1 MVRTALRANPTR
13 QRVSIAGTI
22 PAPVKG
28 WMALDS
34 LAAMPE
40 DSAVKLINWFPTPT
54 DIALRRGSQMWAEGI
69 GGPVTTLMVWNGPID
84 QKLFAV
90 GGGKIWDTTSQSFDE
105 DTIWDVY
112 PGAFA
117 PATTWDFPS
126 PGPEPTVWD
135 AVPDDNKVDT
145 GVPSVDD
152 WWQWINFSNS
162 GGHWLAAV
170 NGAQQRQ
177 LFNGTVWSTA
187 PAITGVDSAR
197 LINIFEF
204 KRRIFFIEKESTRAW
219 YLDTEAIGGA
229 ATQFDLGPL
238 MSGGGHLV
246 AGGSWTID
254 GGFGPD
260 DYAFFLTSEGQLILY
275 GGINPSDA
283 NSWAI
288 KGTFQIGRPL
298 GYRCLTKAG
307 ADIAITCEDGV
318 VSLAKSL
325 TLDRSS
331 SQTAAITRNIQD
343 AFNDAVRANGTL
355 KGWQLLSYPVGTMAI
370 VNVPTAPNTSSVQYV
385 MNTITGAWCEFQGM
399 NAACWA
405 LMDGKAYF
413 GTWDGEVGLSDA
425 GVSDVGSEIL
435 SADVVTA
442 FNYMKPRAQ
451 QKQMKMLRPVI
462 QGDTTVSPAVDV
474 STDFNILKP
483 QGVIS
488 PGVPL
493 GPRWDF
499 AIWDQAV
506 WQEEI
511 EQVRLE
517 WTTVFGLGYTFAAT
531 MNVTVSPPL
540 GRNNLLDGIDVRV
553 VSFDMIYEPGAL
565 MG

>member
-40 DSAVKLINWFPTPT
+40 DSAVKLVNWFPTPT
-54 DIALRRGSQMWAEGI
+54 DIALRRGSQMWAEDI
-69 GGPVTTLMVWNGPID
+69 AGPVTTLMVWNGPSD

-90 GGGKIWDTTSQSFDE
+90 GGGKIWDVTSQSFND
-105 DTIWDVY
+105 DTLWDVF
-112 PGAFA
+112 PGALA
-117 PATTWDFPS
+117 AGTGWDVPPEAT
-126 PGPEPTVWD
+126 PTLWD

-145 GVPSVDD
+145 GVVSLDD
-152 WWQWINFSNS
+152 WWQWENFSNS
-162 GGHWLAAV
+162 GGNFLIAV
-170 NGAQQRQ
+170 NGAQVRR
-177 LFNGTVWSTA
+177 LYNGTAWTTS
-187 PAITGVDSAR
+187 PAITGVDSAK
-197 LINIFEF
+197 LINVFAH
-204 KRRIFFIEKESTRAW
+204 KRRIWFIEKDSTRAW
-219 YLDTEAIGGA
+219 YLDTDAIGGA
-229 ATQFDLGPL
+229 ATVFDLGPQ
-238 MSGGGHLV
+238 MTGGGHLV
-246 AGGSWTID
+246 AGGAWTID

-260 DYAFFLTSEGQLILY
+260 DYAFFLTSEGQVLAY
-275 GGINPSDA
+275 AGNNPSDA
-283 NSWAI
+283 NNWGI
-288 KGTFQIGRPL
+288 KGTWQIGRPL
-298 GYRCLTKAG
+298 GYRCLLKAG

-331 SQTAAITRNIQD
+331 SLTAAITRNIQA

-355 KGWQLLSYPVGTMAI
+355 RGWQVLSYPVGTMAI
-370 VNVPTAPNTSSVQYV
+370 VNVPTAPNAASVQYV

-413 GTWDGEVGLSDA
+413 GTWDGEVGISDA
-425 GVSDVGSEIL
+425 GVSDVGSDSM

-442 FNYMKPRAQ
+442 FNYLRPKAQ
-451 QKQMKMLRPVI
+451 QKQIKMLRPVI
-462 QGDTTVSPAVDV
+462 QGDTTVAPAVDV
-474 STDFNILKP
+474 STDYDIRKP

-488 PGVPL
+488 AAIPN

-499 AIWDQAV
+499 ALWDQAV
-506 WQEEI
+506 WQDEI
-511 EQVRLE
+511 PVVRLE

-540 GRNNLLDGIDVRV
+540 GRNNLIDGIDVRV
-553 VSFDMIYEPGAL
+553 VSFDTIYEPGAL
-565 MG
+565 M